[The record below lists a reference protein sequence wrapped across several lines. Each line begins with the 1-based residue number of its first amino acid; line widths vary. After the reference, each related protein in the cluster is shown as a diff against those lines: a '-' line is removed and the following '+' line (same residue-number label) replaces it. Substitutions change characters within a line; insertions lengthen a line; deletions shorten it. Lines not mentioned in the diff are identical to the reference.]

1 LFTALNDPALAQHLA
16 ELRQRIIISALSLLV
31 GFGLALWWATPLIQ
45 ALKHLSPTS
54 VQFVQLAPGEALM
67 ASLKVMLVVGFGLS
81 SPVVLYQAVR
91 FVQPG
96 LHAHEKRWGLWLV
109 VLGSLLFAG
118 GVLFAYA
125 WVLPPTLTWLTD
137 YGQDLATMQL
147 SITRYVD
154 FCLLLLLL
162 TGVMFELP
170 MVLFG
175 LAMAGLVTSHKLL
188 AQWRTAVVGIFV
200 ASAILTPSQD
210 PLSMVAV
217 GGAMAILYMLSIIP
231 IRLAGK

>member
-1 LFTALNDPALAQHLA
+1 MFNALSDPALTQHLT
-16 ELRQRIIISALSLLV
+16 ELRQRIVFCALSLLISFSV
-31 GFGLALWWATPLIQ
+31 TLMWATSIIK
-45 ALKHLSPTS
+45 ALKDLSPTG
-54 VQFVQLAPGEALM
+54 VLFVQLAPGEALM
-67 ASLKVMLVVGFGLS
+67 ASLKVMLVVGFGVA
-81 SPVVLYQAVR
+81 SPALLYQMVR

-109 VLGSLLFAG
+109 VLGSFLFVL
-118 GVLFAYA
+118 GVAFAYC
-125 WVLPPTLTWLTD
+125 WVLPPTLGWLIA

-175 LAMAGLVTSHKLL
+175 LAMIGLVTSQQLL
-188 AQWRTAVVGIFV
+188 SQWRVAIISIFV
-200 ASAILTPSQD
+200 GSAILTPSQD
-210 PLSMVAV
+210 PISMVAV
-217 GGAMAILYMLSIIP
+217 GIAMAVLYLLSIIP